1 MEREDEGG
9 NNLRD
14 CIEEH
19 NMQGDGVF
27 YKKCRGKQKK
37 KKKKQQERKIKQKGN
52 KEKGKKKWKE
62 EQRK

>member
-14 CIEEH
+14 SIEEH

-37 KKKKQQERKIKQKGN
+37 KKKREKNKAEGKQGEG
-52 KEKGKKKWKE
+52 E
-62 EQRK
+62 EQMKGRAEKIT